1 MSFKTPTD
9 LKYLASHEWI
19 RIEGDT
25 ATIGITDYAQDSL
38 GAVVY
43 IDMPAVGTT
52 FAAGAEFGV
61 VESVK
66 ASSELYMP
74 AGGTVTAVNEAVND
88 NTDAINSDPY
98 GAGWMIKIRLDGSM
112 GAVMDAAAY
121 SAFVD
126 SIKH

>member
-1 MSFKTPTD
+1 MSFKTPTNLQY
-9 LKYLASHEWI
+9 LKSHEWMLV
-19 RIEGDT
+19 EGDT

-43 IDMPAVGTT
+43 IDMPAVGTV

-66 ASSELYMP
+66 ASSELYLP
-74 AGGTVTAVNEAVND
+74 AGGTVIAVNEAVND

-98 GAGWMIKIRLDGSM
+98 GTGWMIKIKLDGST
-112 GAVMDAAAY
+112 GDLMDAASY

>member
-1 MSFKTPTD
+1 MSFKTPTNLQY
-9 LKYLASHEWI
+9 LKSHEWMLV
-19 RIEGDT
+19 EGDT

-43 IDMPAVGTT
+43 IDMPAVGTV

-66 ASSELYMP
+66 ASSELYLP
-74 AGGTVTAVNEAVND
+74 AGGTVIAVNEAVND

-98 GAGWMIKIRLDGSM
+98 GTGWMIKIKLDGST
-112 GAVMDAAAY
+112 GDLMDAAAY